1 MPRILIID
9 DSSFQRSIIR
19 NTLKKAGYET
29 CEANCGSEGLARVHD
44 AAPDLILLD
53 LVMPE
58 MDGFAVL
65 TALHQAENTI
75 PVLVLTAD
83 IQEVTREQCLAL
95 GADGFLN
102 KPMKPD
108 DLIAAVQGGLNA

>member
-1 MPRILIID
+1 MARILIID
-9 DSSFQRSIIR
+9 DSSFQRGIIR
-19 NTLKKAGYET
+19 KTLQQSGYET
-29 CEANCGSEGLARVHD
+29 VEAKDGKEGLLCAID

-65 TALHQAENTI
+65 KELQLQRVAI

-83 IQEVTREQCLAL
+83 IQEMTREQCLAL
-95 GADGFLN
+95 GAAGFLN
-102 KPMKPD
+102 KPVKAEN
-108 DLIAAVQGGLNA
+108 LITAVQGGLKP